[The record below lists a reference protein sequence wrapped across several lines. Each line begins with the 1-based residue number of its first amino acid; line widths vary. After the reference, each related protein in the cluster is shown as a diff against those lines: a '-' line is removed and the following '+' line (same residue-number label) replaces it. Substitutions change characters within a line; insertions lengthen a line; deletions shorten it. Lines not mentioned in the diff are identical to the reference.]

1 MVSLPGLAAV
11 QATHL
16 VSSAL
21 FCTKHVSHSHAPS
34 GFLNLSPNPL
44 MPVETG
50 FVGADAVLTVEKAE
64 GNVSEGLSPVPGLA
78 VSQATH
84 FTASGLFETRHVSQ
98 SQVPVGLENIGPKP
112 TAVTGVV
119 VLVLLLSTPT
129 EVVGNRLL
137 SVDLGEELGFGAIQQ
152 THLVSDCLF

>member
-1 MVSLPGLAAV
+1 M

-21 FCTKHVSHSHAPS
+21 FCTIHVSHSHAPS

-44 MPVETG
+44 KPVETG
-50 FVGADAVLTVEKAE
+50 SVGVDPVLTVEKAE

-84 FTASGLFETRHVSQ
+84 FPASGLFETRHVSH
-98 SQVPVGLENIGPKP
+98 SQVPAGLENIGPKP
-112 TAVTGVV
+112 VV
-119 VLVLLLSTPT
+119 VAEEEAVLVLLLSSPT
-129 EVVGNRLL
+129 ELEGDSLF
-137 SVDLGEELGFGAIQQ
+137 STGLGVEFGFEALQQ
-152 THLVSDCLF
+152 THFVSDCLF